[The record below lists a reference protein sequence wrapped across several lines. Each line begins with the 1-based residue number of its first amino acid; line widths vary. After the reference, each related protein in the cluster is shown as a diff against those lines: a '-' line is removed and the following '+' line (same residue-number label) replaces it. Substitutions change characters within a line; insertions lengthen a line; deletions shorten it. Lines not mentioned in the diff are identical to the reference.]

1 MRILKI
7 TYDATT
13 GKETREE
20 VEAPDEVITPPQ
32 IQKIDIN
39 DIIKLRSEE
48 RRVGKEC

>member
-39 DIIKLRSEE
+39 DIIKLIDFAKKM
-48 RRVGKEC
+48 GWIK